1 MTRRALFPLS
11 PSSQFGRRTGPTH
24 RPTSQAL
31 TALTEPA
38 DAMRTILSSR
48 LAHLRVIGSLWAAGG
63 AERALTKV
71 RHSTPRAPLPNL
83 LRARSAAALMP
94 RRAPPSHAQALDLDE
109 LPVLVDVLNAS
120 QLALQRGG
128 GLELLQ
134 VRLAYVS
141 LSRLRSARRA
151 LRFPWLSQCPARPAF
166 CDVLMHASATVPT
179 STPSSDRCAGL
190 PARDQPAH
198 RLML

>member
-1 MTRRALFPLS
+1 MRSPLLLLLAI
-11 PSSQFGRRTGPTH
+11 FGRRSVPTPH
-24 RPTSQAL
+24 AIPSQAL

-71 RHSTPRAPLPNL
+71 RHSTPHAPLPNL
-83 LRARSAAALMP
+83 LHAGSAAAPTLYAG
-94 RRAPPSHAQALDLDE
+94 RRRCAQALDLDE

-151 LRFPWLSQCPARPAF
+151 RRLRC
-166 CDVLMHASATVPT
+166 VLTHASATVPT

>member
-1 MTRRALFPLS
+1 MRSPLRLLLAT
-11 PSSQFGRRTGPTH
+11 FGRRSVPTPH
-24 RPTSQAL
+24 DIPSQAL

-71 RHSTPRAPLPNL
+71 RHSTPRVPLPNL
-83 LRARSAAALMP
+83 LQARSPPP
-94 RRAPPSHAQALDLDE
+94 RSRHAGRRRRTQALDLDE

-120 QLALQRGG
+120 QQALQRGG

-141 LSRLRSARRA
+141 LSRIRSARRA
-151 LRFPWLSQCPARPAF
+151 RRLRCVR
-166 CDVLMHASATVPT
+166 MHASATAHM
-179 STPSSDRCAGL
+179 STPSSDRRTGL

-198 RLML
+198 RLLL